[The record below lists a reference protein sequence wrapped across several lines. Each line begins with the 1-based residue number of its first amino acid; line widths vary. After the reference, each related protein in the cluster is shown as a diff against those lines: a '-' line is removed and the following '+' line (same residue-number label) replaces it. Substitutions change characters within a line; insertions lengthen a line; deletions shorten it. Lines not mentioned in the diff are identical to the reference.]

1 MANKK
6 IIMSVTASAAIA
18 SAIFAADEVE
28 AASYKVQSGD
38 SLWAIAQKFDTSV
51 SQLKTVNNLANDI
64 IYPNQVIETE
74 GGKTQSSTKPTTT
87 KPSTTKSST
96 YTVKSGDTLS
106 AIAFKHNVSIADLM
120 KWNNLDSTL
129 IYPGNVFVV
138 TKNGSSSGASAGSG
152 SNAGADTNTG
162 GNTSSNS
169 GTSSDAQVGSSTVY
183 TVKSGDTLSAIAS
196 RNGVTVDNLKKWN
209 NLKSDLIYIGQK
221 LNIGSNA
228 GNGTVD
234 KDTSE
239 NVSSGGSS
247 SVGVDYDVSKLIS
260 TAKSMNGVGYAWG
273 GSSPSGFD
281 CSGFIYY
288 TFNKAGKSIGRLSSE
303 GYYNRSFYVNKP
315 AVGDLVFF
323 ENTYKSG
330 ISHLGIYLGSGQF
343 IHAGSDGVQISSVSN
358 PYWKKHFE
366 GYKRF
371 Y

>member
-1 MANKK
+1 MASKK
-6 IIMSVTASAAIA
+6 IMMSVTASAAIA

-51 SQLKTVNNLANDI
+51 SQLKAVNNLENDI
-64 IYPNQVIETE
+64 IFPNQVIETE
-74 GGKTQSSTKPTTT
+74 GGKTQSSTKPTTTT

-120 KWNNLDSTL
+120 KWNDLDSTL

-138 TKNGSSSGASAGSG
+138 SKGASSGAGSG
-152 SNAGADTNTG
+152 SSAEAGANTG
-162 GNTSSNS
+162 GNTSSNG
-169 GTSSDAQVGSSTVY
+169 GTSSGAEVGSSTVY

-196 RNGVTVDNLKKWN
+196 RNSVTVANLKKWN
-209 NLKSDLIYIGQK
+209 GLKSDLIYIGQK
-221 LNIGSNA
+221 LNIGAAA

-247 SVGVDYDVSKLIS
+247 SVGVDNNVDKLIS
-260 TAKSMNGVGYAWG
+260 TAKSLNGVGYAWG

-288 TFNKAGKSIGRLSSE
+288 TYNKAGKSIGRQSSE

-343 IHAGSDGVQISSVSN
+343 IHAGSNGVQISSVSN